1 MSWTTTRI
9 LQTIPISFIFF
20 NIPKS
25 VNKSHR
31 KKECG
36 LCTEKK
42 KKNKPQETELLR
54 KPKYITSSKERGT

>member
-42 KKNKPQETELLR
+42 KKQTSRNRTFKET
-54 KPKYITSSKERGT
+54 